1 MESIDDKIIKHVS
14 RLGRGSIVFPS
25 NFVSFGESKSVLK
38 ALERL
43 VTKGTLIRV
52 ARGVYCYPKEDKVL
66 GLGVVYP
73 SYDEIAQSIA
83 KRDKA
88 RIAPAGAYAM
98 NVLGLTTQ
106 VPMNLVFLT
115 DGSPRSIE
123 LFNGHKITF
132 KHTVPKKLSFQ
143 HHIAQ
148 LITAALQE
156 IGREHITEE
165 HKQQLKTILS
175 PIKEEKIKVDYVLMP
190 AWIRTLLKELYEQIL

>member
-1 MESIDDKIIKHVS
+1 MCIRDSDKIIKHVS

-25 NFVSFGESKSVLK
+25 SFVSLGENKSVLK

-43 VTKGTLIRV
+43 ATKGTLIRV
-52 ARGVYCYPKEDKVL
+52 ARGIYCYPKEDKVL

-115 DGSPRSIE
+115 DGSPRSIA
-123 LFNGHKITF
+123 LFNGHKIVY

-143 HHIAQ
+143 HQIAQ

-165 HKQQLKTILS
+165 HKQQLKTCLLYTSPSPRDRSLS
-175 PIKEEKIKVDYVLMP
+175 RMP
-190 AWIRTLLKELYEQIL
+190 SSA

>member
-1 MESIDDKIIKHVS
+1 MEGIDDKIIKYVS

-25 NFVSFGESKSVLK
+25 SFVSLGENKSVLK

-43 VTKGTLIRV
+43 ATKGTLIRV
-52 ARGVYCYPKEDKVL
+52 ARGIYCYPKEDKVL

-115 DGSPRSIE
+115 DGSPRSIA
-123 LFNGHKITF
+123 LFNGHKIVY

-143 HHIAQ
+143 HQIAQ
-148 LITAALQE
+148 LITAAL
-156 IGREHITEE
+156 
-165 HKQQLKTILS
+165 
-175 PIKEEKIKVDYVLMP
+175 
-190 AWIRTLLKELYEQIL
+190 